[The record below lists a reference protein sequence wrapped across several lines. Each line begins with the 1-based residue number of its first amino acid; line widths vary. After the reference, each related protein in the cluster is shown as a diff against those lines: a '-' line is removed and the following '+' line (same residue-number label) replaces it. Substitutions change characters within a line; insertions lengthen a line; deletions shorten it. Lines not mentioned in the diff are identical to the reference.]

1 MNKIAVKNLRVKYPG
16 AEDYA
21 IRIDEL
27 SLGEGLYLLVGR
39 SGSGKS
45 TLGKV
50 LSGIIPHIENAEV
63 LGEVEVNG
71 VDPRRVDVYVLS
83 RTVTYLS
90 QSPYDQT
97 VSGYVE
103 DELALVAENAGVG
116 EERVEEVLK
125 IMGIDNLRRKKV
137 DELSGGQVQK
147 LIIAEVLLLN
157 PAVLILDEP
166 LAHLDP
172 RSGRELLSTLVSL
185 KRGKTIILIEHRLKD
200 LVNHVGEVDK
210 VFLIDRGSLV
220 DVFPGAE
227 MHKRGEVLKKYGL
240 RLPINIELST
250 MCRRDLKSPH
260 DLSVVEEVIKYVEA
274 RGKSETFNREAT
286 VEVHGLWFRYTKE
299 YVLKGVELQFSTGRV
314 YAVLGPNASGKS
326 TLLLTIAGVLK
337 PERGEVKLFGKSVR
351 SMRDAAEV
359 VGYVPQN
366 PDLLLMF
373 ETVEK
378 EIAERAKRLF
388 KSANEVK
395 RYVKE
400 VAEAFNIGE
409 LLNRNPH
416 SLSRGQRFRVA
427 LAATVAKRP
436 KVLLLDETT
445 AGQDEENISTL
456 GKFLESYTREGATAV
471 VVTHDVDFALNYAD
485 EAVVLYNGEVYAKGP
500 PGEVLADDRI
510 VEKCNLARP
519 MVLEVC
525 KKLGVRPVRDR
536 DVVKMAREVCR

>member
-1 MNKIAVKNLRVKYPG
+1 MNKIVVKNLKVKYPS
-16 AEDYA
+16 ADDYA
-21 IRIDEL
+21 LKIDEL

-45 TLGKV
+45 TLGKA
-50 LSGIIPHIENAEV
+50 LSGVIPHIENAEV
-63 LGEVEVNG
+63 LGEVKING
-71 VDPRRVDVYVLS
+71 VDPRKVEVYVLS

-125 IMGIDNLRRKKV
+125 IMGIENLRRRKV

-172 RSGRELLSTLVSL
+172 RSGRELLSTLASL

-220 DVFPGAE
+220 DVFTSAE

-250 MCRRDLKSPH
+250 MCRRGLKSPH
-260 DLSVVEEVIKYVEA
+260 DLSTVEEVVKYVEA
-274 RGKSETFNREAT
+274 RGGSEALKREAA
-286 VEVHGLWFRYTKE
+286 VEVRGLWFRYTKE

-337 PERGEVKLFGKSVR
+337 PKRGKVKLFGKSVK

-445 AGQDEENISTL
+445 AGQDEENISAL
-456 GKFLESYTREGATAV
+456 GRFLESYTREEAAAV

-485 EAVVLYNGEVYAKGP
+485 EVVVLYNGEVYAEGP

-510 VEKCNLARP
+510 VERCNLTRP

-525 KKLGVRPVRDR
+525 KS
-536 DVVKMAREVCR
+536 